1 MKFTY
6 CPDCGSELKEREIGD
21 EGLVPYCETCS
32 RPWFPLSYTCT
43 ITLVV
48 NELGE
53 IGLIR
58 QNYVSTTNYICV
70 AGYMKP
76 GERAED
82 TAAREVLEEVG
93 LKAEK
98 IICIDSYPFE
108 KRDMLMLG
116 FVALVKKGEFCLSG
130 EVDQAEW
137 FSYETAMARLKEGS
151 IAKQLCEAGYAKVRG
166 LL

>member
-6 CPDCGSELKEREIGD
+6 CPDCGSELMEREIGD
-21 EGLVPYCETCS
+21 EGLIPFCETCS

-58 QNYVSTTNYICV
+58 QGYVSATNFICV
-70 AGYMKP
+70 AGYMKLR
-76 GERAED
+76 ERAED

-98 IICIDSYPFE
+98 IIYIDSYPFE
-108 KRDMLMLG
+108 RRDMLMLG
-116 FVALVKKGEFCLSG
+116 FVALVKKDKFCLSG

-137 FSYETAMARLKEGS
+137 FSYEMAMTNLKEGS
-151 IAKQLCEAGYAKVRG
+151 IARRLCEAGYAKVRG

>member
-6 CPDCGSELKEREIGD
+6 CPDCGSKLIEREIGD
-21 EGLVPYCETCS
+21 EGLVPFCKTCS

-58 QNYVSTTNYICV
+58 QGYVSATNYICV

-137 FSYETAMARLKEGS
+137 FSYETAMANLKEGS
-151 IAKQLCEAGYAKVRG
+151 IAKRLCEAGYAKVRG